1 MVDNGDALEEG
12 GGDEAA
18 LFFTSSEEDD
28 ESASLLLNGNN
39 GSPRDPYSS
48 QQQQHDDGQ
57 EGYHEL
63 QSSPGGGAPGK
74 RPVIGLLGVTVLSY
88 FTVSGG
94 PFGLEVALAAGGPA
108 NTLCALLVL
117 TAISA
122 LPCALMTAELA
133 SALPGRGGF
142 SYWVERG
149 ISPRMGELVNW
160 ISLVNTAVDSSA
172 YPGVAWDYLC
182 FGRRRWAAAARASG
196 SSRVTAAALATA
208 LATDAT
214 PTSFAARSL
223 AMCVMIGGT
232 CLLNLK
238 GLTLAARAALLLA
251 IFSLLPFAYMTLV
264 ACTTPW
270 QSLSAI
276 VRVLSAS
283 FGGGGA
289 AGSGS
294 SSASVAAAAV
304 AEAAAGGS
312 YHQDIPLMLAVCLWS
327 VSGFEAVS
335 FVSGEVGQAGTAMP
349 RALVASLLCMFFATG
364 IPIVMSCIELDTN
377 FEHTRRPWEGWAL
390 GSFAL
395 PAEFFGGKLLAE
407 WACVAG
413 AASSLGLL
421 NAYMATSARNVQAM
435 ARKGM
440 LPAVLRGERGA
451 EATPAP
457 ALVFSALCILS
468 MTPFEFAQLVEVN
481 MAIYSLTL
489 MLEQIALLR
498 LRWIEPELHRP
509 FRIPL
514 ERHWLVLAFLPQMML
529 CALIIAF
536 SLRTPSG
543 VLLWVVIITSGLG
556 LPRLMRTCG
565 GLEPPRAPH
574 QEKPSS
580 PKNRWR
586 R

>member
-1 MVDNGDALEEG
+1 MADGDALEEG
-12 GGDEAA
+12 GSDEAA
-18 LFFTSSEEDD
+18 LFFTSSSEDD
-28 ESASLLLNGNN
+28 ESASLLLNGQ
-39 GSPRDPYSS
+39 GSPRNL
-48 QQQQHDDGQ
+48 QQHDNNID
-57 EGYHEL
+57 GYHEL
-63 QSSPGGGAPGK
+63 QSTPGEDVHGR
-74 RPVIGLLGVTVLSY
+74 RPMIGLLGVTVLSY

-108 NTLCALLVL
+108 NTLCALFIL

-122 LPCALMTAELA
+122 LPCALMTAEMS
-133 SALPGRGGF
+133 SALPGRGGV

-160 ISLVNTAVDSSA
+160 ISLLNTAVDSSA
-172 YPGVAWDYLC
+172 YPGVAWDYFW
-182 FGRRRWAAAARASG
+182 FGRRRWAAAAMASG
-196 SSRVTAAALATA
+196 GSRVTAAALATVA
-208 LATDAT
+208 VTADAA
-214 PTSFAARSL
+214 PPSFMARSL

-232 CLLNLK
+232 CLLNLN

-251 IFSLLPFAYMTLV
+251 IFSFWPFAYMVLA
-264 ACTTPW
+264 ACTTPVH
-270 QSLSAI
+270 SLGAI
-276 VRVLSAS
+276 GRVLSAS
-283 FGGGGA
+283 IGSGGA
-289 AGSGS
+289 AAS
-294 SSASVAAAAV
+294 SSSSHVAAAAAA

-335 FVSGEVGQAGTAMP
+335 FVSGEVGQAGMAMP

-364 IPIVMSCIELDTN
+364 IPIVMSCIEFDSN

-407 WACVAG
+407 WVCAAG
-413 AASSLGLL
+413 AASNLGLL

-440 LPAVLRGERGA
+440 LPATLRGERGA

-457 ALVFSALCILS
+457 ALLFSALCILS
-468 MTPFEFAQLVEVN
+468 MTPFEFSQLVELN
-481 MAIYSLTL
+481 MALYSSTL

-498 LRWIEPELHRP
+498 LRWTEPDLHRP

-514 ERHWLVLAFLPQMML
+514 ERHWLILAFLPQMIL
-529 CALIIAF
+529 CTLIIAF
-536 SLRTPSG
+536 SLRTLPG
-543 VLLWVVIITSGLG
+543 VLLWVIIITSGLA
-556 LPRLMRTCG
+556 LPKLMRACG
-565 GLEPPRAPH
+565 GLEPHAQQHQRKHGAPN
-574 QEKPSS
+574 
-580 PKNRWR
+580 NRWR
-586 R
+586 K